1 MDKKK
6 VHVVLTLEINH
17 RIKSLND
24 LLQDAMDTTSGETKS
39 SAGDKHET
47 SRAMAQIE
55 QDKIGRQL
63 FEMQKIKELLARINP
78 DNSSPTINL
87 GSLIETTNGW
97 FFISVGIGAIMVEK
111 ETVFCMTLA
120 APLGKLL
127 YGKKVGDTIEW
138 QGEKIEIMLVK

>member
-1 MDKKK
+1 MDRKK
-6 VHVVLTLEINH
+6 VHAVLTLEISQ
-17 RIKSLND
+17 RIKSLYD

-55 QDKIGRQL
+55 QDKIGKQL
-63 FEMQKIKELLARINP
+63 FEMQKTKELLARINP

-97 FFISVGIGAIMVEK
+97 FFISVGIGVITVEK
-111 ETVFCMTLA
+111 EIVFCMTLA

-127 YGKKVGDTIEW
+127 FGKKSGDSVEW
-138 QGEKIEIMLVK
+138 QGKSIEILQVL